1 MSENKKMSI
10 GKKVLIGFGV
20 IFILGI
26 IANIGKESKIKS
38 ETTSAEKQTSGQV
51 TQKNQAI
58 QISAIDLFA
67 EYEKNGVAADNKFKG
82 KEIEVSGEIESID
95 KDILDDLFVNL
106 KGDEIG
112 MLGVQCYFK
121 DKNNNDLNNLKKGDS
136 ITIIGIGN
144 GKTINVTL
152 KKCRLKK

>member
-1 MSENKKMSI
+1 MSENKKMSL
-10 GKKVLIGFGV
+10 GKKVLIGLG
-20 IFILGI
+20 IFLVLGI
-26 IANIGKESKIKS
+26 IANLGNDPETKTVNTAKKKNNPEKEIQAIKI
-38 ETTSAEKQTSGQV
+38 SAE
-51 TQKNQAI
+51 
-58 QISAIDLFA
+58 DLFA

-95 KDILDDLFVNL
+95 KDFLDELFVNL

-121 DKNNNDLNNLKKGDS
+121 DKNNNDLSNLKKGDS